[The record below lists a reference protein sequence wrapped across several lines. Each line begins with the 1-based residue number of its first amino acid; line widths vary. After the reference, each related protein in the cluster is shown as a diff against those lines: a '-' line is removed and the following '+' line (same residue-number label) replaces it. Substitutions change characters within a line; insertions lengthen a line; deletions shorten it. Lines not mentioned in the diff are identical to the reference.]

1 MPHDWNPKPFGDVKK
16 DLEGAGFEMVP
27 AEQRGKGS
35 HRIFMRVEERDGKPV
50 TTSVSVPDHGSTPVS
65 AGVMRNIAKRAGLTP
80 AELFGEK
87 PKGQRELTPNE
98 VNAGVAEAAGAL
110 DPKRRTQRSGGRRGA
125 KQTGRHREERSP
137 RRG

>member
-27 AEQRGKGS
+27 AEQRGNGS
-35 HRIFMRVEERDGKPV
+35 HRIFMRVEERDGKSV

-110 DPKRRTQRSGGRRGA
+110 DPKRRTQRSSGRRGA
-125 KQTGRHREERSP
+125 KRTGRHREERSP
-137 RRG
+137 RGG